1 MRKSLSVHHHSNEL
15 LVVHVALR
23 VFLVVHQLLDLFI
36 AQLLSE
42 RRQQVSELS
51 GRDEA
56 AGVLVEVTQPLNEVV
71 GGVSRALL
79 RDCLEKSRCDQNYPS
94 KTPFFVSRH

>member
-15 LVVHVALR
+15 FVVHVALR
-23 VFLVVHQLLDLFI
+23 VFLVVHQLLDLLV
-36 AQLLSE
+36 AQLLAQ
-42 RRQQVSELS
+42 RCQQVSELG
-51 GRDEA
+51 GRNKA

-79 RDCLEKSRCDQNYPS
+79 RDCLEESRFD
-94 KTPFFVSRH
+94 